1 MKNIKIF
8 YLTLVAIIAGL
19 FTACENKDFEA
30 GPTVDGMQVYFPTT
44 VPASY
49 YLGEDEN
56 SVTIPV
62 KRIVTDEAAAINI
75 LGSDE
80 SELFDIPSSVSFAAG
95 EDTASL
101 KITFDRSKLVD
112 GMEYPVSLLINDENN
127 TTPYGE
133 SSLSIIIAPWP
144 WILEGEGLFRDDWLT
159 SMFRGDASANI
170 PVNIHRHKTRE
181 GIYMIED
188 MYGWNFLEP
197 FFGAS
202 QSAIEAQVVRYTPTN
217 ITINC
222 SDPNGVF
229 IPRQFSGITDIDS
242 DYGDYEIATLQDG
255 LGKLEDG
262 IITFP
267 QRGLALFCLQG
278 GQYANTSGMFRIVF
292 PGIEIADYSLAA
304 EYDGMKVEAD
314 GTTTSAY
321 VNFTYG
327 DDATGFHYTV
337 ASGNLGDDD
346 IEAAVAAIVDG
357 TNEDVVK
364 VTELAEEGNTVTEK
378 FALPSGGIY
387 TLVAVA
393 LDKEG
398 KPTVKGTASI
408 KFYFPGAGGGTA
420 PECELAARM
429 GLVSEYWAEMSEQ
442 LPDSSSLYFEIAGSE
457 LKSVFIYIDTTDTI
471 NSYKAIGYSEEVIV
485 DALGSDFS
493 ERVVPSINANGFYG
507 SAWINR
513 RSDTSYTMIVK
524 ATNIYD
530 NSKVVSATYSTTAIP
545 YSGDL
550 AIGNY
555 VMHFDAPAND
565 GTTIPCDN
573 YIKIVPQEEGNN
585 TDFFVFD
592 FGLEVEVNSWYAKY
606 DAAAST
612 LTLSGVIQGFES
624 YGNMFGGWIAFSET
638 EAERIVSFDAAD
650 ENSQGTDPVVIKV
663 DSATKQLAT
672 IDNDIIIYLGS
683 VSGNSISNSQLVAL
697 YYADGTTLTKESAAA
712 AATPKSLGKKSRS
725 SKVPFSSVRVPA
737 DTQMTV
743 AFEKKAFANTATVSK
758 SNKVRTISINATK
771 CEPLHKAFDR
781 RDAKNGGILLE
792 ATK

>member
-8 YLTLVAIIAGL
+8 YLTLVAILAGL

-30 GPTVDGMQVYFPTT
+30 GPTVDGIQVYFPTT

-62 KRIVTDEAAAINI
+62 KRIVTDEAAVINI

-95 EDTASL
+95 ENTAAL

-112 GMEYPVSLLINDENN
+112 GTEYPVSLLINDENN

-144 WILEGEGLFRDDWLT
+144 WILEGEGLFRDDWFT
-159 SMFRGDASANI
+159 SMFPGDASANI
-170 PVNIHRHKTRE
+170 PVRIHRHKTRE

-202 QSAIEAQVVRYTPTN
+202 QSAIEAQAVRYTPTN

-242 DYGDYEIATLQDG
+242 SYGDYEIATLQDG

-267 QRGLALFCLQG
+267 ERGLALFCLQG

-304 EYDGMKVEAD
+304 EYDGMKIEAD
-314 GTTTSAY
+314 GTTASAY

-337 ASGNLGDDD
+337 ASGNLGDND

-378 FALPSGGIY
+378 FALPSGGAY

-398 KPTVKGTASI
+398 KPTVKGATSI

-420 PECELAARM
+420 PDCEIAVELMKVSEFNPNLVAQYPDETSLAAMITGKELSEVTYYVNTTSLINAIDDGSM
-429 GLVSEYWAEMSEQ
+429 GLTW
-442 LPDSSSLYFEIAGSE
+442 
-457 LKSVFIYIDTTDTI
+457 
-471 NSYKAIGYSEEVIV
+471 EEVMS
-485 DALGSDFS
+485 AYGSKWTSKQFDFL
-493 ERVVPSINANGFYG
+493 EANGYWGTVF
-507 SAWINR
+507 SNMKPA
-513 RSDTSYTMIVK
+513 TSYSIVVLAKNNYGKSALATATCSTAAAEYSGEMVIGDYTMVCGEGENASENIFNVTAVSSTSVTDFL
-524 ATNIYD
+524 ATNFVWEDGIEWTGVYD
-530 NSKVVSATYSTTAIP
+530 
-545 YSGDL
+545 
-550 AIGNY
+550 
-555 VMHFDAPAND
+555 PAA
-565 GTTIPCDN
+565 
-573 YIKIVPQEEGNN
+573 
-585 TDFFVFD
+585 
-592 FGLEVEVNSWYAKY
+592 L
-606 DAAAST
+606 T
-612 LTLSGVIQGFES
+612 LTLTNSDLGKWYITTIQGTNYA
-624 YGNMFGGWIAFSET
+624 YGVFSFN
-638 EAERIVSFDAAD
+638 EAVG
-650 ENSQGTDPVVIKV
+650 NTGKDPVVVTI
-663 DSATKQLAT
+663 DSATKQLKGLNTGMHVEVDLAT
-672 IDNDIIIYLGS
+672 ITSDNKIDEIIGAMAVYDATSVIAPYVETSS
-683 VSGNSISNSQLVAL
+683 VSSFLKKKTNSIV
-697 YYADGTTLTKESAAA
+697 
-712 AATPKSLGKKSRS
+712 SRT
-725 SKVPFSSVRVPA
+725 KVPYRNF
-737 DTQMTV
+737 DMNDLKV
-743 AFEKKAFANTATVSK
+743 ANRKEALKLGVCGTEMRMERKLATL
-758 SNKVRTISINATK
+758 KVNAQA

-781 RDAKNGGILLE
+781 RTAKNGSALLE
-792 ATK
+792 AMK

>member
-8 YLTLVAIIAGL
+8 YLTLVAILAGL

-30 GPTVDGMQVYFPTT
+30 GPTVDGIQVYFPTT

-62 KRIVTDEAAAINI
+62 KRIVTDEAAVINI

-95 EDTASL
+95 ENTAAL

-112 GMEYPVSLLINDENN
+112 GTEYPVSLLINDENN

-144 WILEGEGLFRDDWLT
+144 WILEGEGLFRDDWFT

-170 PVNIHRHKTRE
+170 PVRIHRHKTRE

-197 FFGAS
+197 FFGYS
-202 QSAIEAQVVRYTPTN
+202 RSEIEAGLVRYTPTN

-242 DYGDYEIATLQDG
+242 SYGDYEIATLQDG

-267 QRGLALFCLQG
+267 ERGLALFCLKG

-304 EYDGMKVEAD
+304 EYDGMKIEAD
-314 GTTTSAY
+314 GTTASAY

-337 ASGNLGDDD
+337 ASGNLGDND

-378 FALPSGGIY
+378 FALPSGGAY

-398 KPTVKGTASI
+398 KPTVKGATSI

-420 PECELAARM
+420 PDCEIAVELMKVSEFNPNLVAQYPDETSLAAMITGKELSEVTYYVNTTSLINAIDDGSM
-429 GLVSEYWAEMSEQ
+429 GLTW
-442 LPDSSSLYFEIAGSE
+442 
-457 LKSVFIYIDTTDTI
+457 
-471 NSYKAIGYSEEVIV
+471 EEVMS
-485 DALGSDFS
+485 AYGSKWTSKQFDFL
-493 ERVVPSINANGFYG
+493 EANGYWGTVF
-507 SAWINR
+507 SNMKPA
-513 RSDTSYTMIVK
+513 TSYSIVVLAK
-524 ATNIYD
+524 NNYGKSALAT
-530 NSKVVSATYSTTAIP
+530 ATCATAAAE
-545 YSGDL
+545 YSGEMV
-550 AIGNY
+550 IGDY
-555 VMHFDAPAND
+555 TMVC
-565 GTTIPCDN
+565 G
-573 YIKIVPQEEGNN
+573 EGENASEN
-585 TDFFVFD
+585 IFNVTAVSSTSVTDFLATDFVWED
-592 FGLEVEVNSWYAKY
+592 GIEWTGVY
-606 DAAAST
+606 DPAALT
-612 LTLSGVIQGFES
+612 LTLTSSDLGKWYITTIQGTNYA
-624 YGNMFGGWIAFSET
+624 YGVF
-638 EAERIVSFDAAD
+638 SFDDAVGG
-650 ENSQGTDPVVIKV
+650 NTGKDPVVVTI
-663 DSATKQLAT
+663 DSATKQLKGLNTGMHVEVDLAT
-672 IDNDIIIYLGS
+672 ITSDNKIDEIIGAMAVYDATSVIAPYVETSS
-683 VSGNSISNSQLVAL
+683 VSSFLKKKTNSIV
-697 YYADGTTLTKESAAA
+697 
-712 AATPKSLGKKSRS
+712 SRT
-725 SKVPFSSVRVPA
+725 KVPYRNF
-737 DTQMTV
+737 DMNDLKV
-743 AFEKKAFANTATVSK
+743 ANRKEALKSGVCGTEMRMERKLATL
-758 SNKVRTISINATK
+758 KVNAQA

-781 RDAKNGGILLE
+781 RTAQNGSTLLE
-792 ATK
+792 AMK